1 MLTEEL
7 LELLDIDVP
16 EEFEY
21 FEHLAELLECTEDIS
36 LEAFCAVLMEVDQKV
51 LTELLETYFEDVL
64 QGIPEDALD
73 FYTLMSTI
81 RQSLLGL
88 SMSAAQTDQRRF
100 FADEL
105 FRFRIWYVFDSI
117 VYCKS
122 KTGGPAAAIP
132 VFEALALYR
141 LEKLGEEAF
150 LYDFAE
156 AMNYTLD
163 EYSISFPY
171 SIEEKETEEDSFDE
185 EEDDDNTL
193 IDKILPVIDG
203 EFIDE
208 DEDFEVPEE

>member
-36 LEAFCAVLMEVDQKV
+36 PEAFCAVLMEVDQKI

-64 QGIPEDALD
+64 QGIPEDSLD
-73 FYTLMSTI
+73 FYTLMTTI

-88 SMSAAQTDQRRF
+88 SMSASQSDQRRF
-100 FADEL
+100 FAEEL
-105 FRFRIWYVFDSI
+105 FRFRVWYVFDSV

-122 KTGGPAAAIP
+122 KTGGPASAIP
-132 VFEALALYR
+132 VCEALALYR

-150 LYDFAE
+150 EYDFSE
-156 AMNYTLD
+156 AMDYSLD

-171 SIEEKETEEDSFDE
+171 SIKEDGSEEDSFE
-185 EEDDDNTL
+185 EEDDDDNTL

-203 EFIDE
+203 EFTDE
-208 DEDFEVPEE
+208 DDDFEVPEE

>member
-36 LEAFCAVLMEVDQKV
+36 PEAFCAVLMEVDQKI

-73 FYTLMSTI
+73 FYTLMTTI

-88 SMSAAQTDQRRF
+88 SMSTSQSDQRRF
-100 FADEL
+100 FAEEL
-105 FRFRIWYVFDSI
+105 FRFRVWYVFDSV

-122 KTGGPAAAIP
+122 KTGGPASAIP
-132 VFEALALYR
+132 VCEALALYR

-150 LYDFAE
+150 EYDFSE
-156 AMNYTLD
+156 AMDYSLD

-171 SIEEKETEEDSFDE
+171 SIKEGESEEDSFE
-185 EEDDDNTL
+185 EEDDDDNTL

-203 EFIDE
+203 EFTDE
-208 DEDFEVPEE
+208 DDDFEVPEE